1 MGAIENFQKSLNL
14 PLGDMLQQNW
24 IFVLVALVV
33 LAALIFNLVGDRD
46 GVGIGVSFGDDG
58 DGGDGGGGDGGGGG
72 D

>member
-1 MGAIENFQKSLNL
+1 MGAIENFRKSLNL

-33 LAALIFNLVGDRD
+33 LAVLIFNLVGDRD
-46 GVGIGVSFGDDG
+46 GGDVEVSFGDDG
-58 DGGDGGGGDGGGGG
+58 GDGGGDGGG